1 MKKKQ
6 IHRKIHY
13 SEPMGQNNIHY
24 SFGEIICNDDDPAK
38 VFYES
43 ICKFCI
49 SDLQKSKGVTVEM
62 GEIDFQMISLV
73 DAVW

>member
-1 MKKKQ
+1 MKRNKYIVKYTVPN
-6 IHRKIHY
+6 RW
-13 SEPMGQNNIHY
+13 GQNNIHY
-24 SFGEIICNDDDPAK
+24 SFGEIICNDDDSAK
-38 VFYES
+38 IFYES